1 MYKFSTI
8 VLSPCLNINLLDL
21 TLKNIIFL
29 KFLILANSI
38 YNFYLKLLFTYKKK
52 PDSKI
57 LASGLDFLKKKSL
70 KKLLK

>member
-1 MYKFSTI
+1 MYTFSTI
-8 VLSPCLNINLLDL
+8 VLSPCLNINLLNL

-29 KFLILANSI
+29 KLLILANSI
-38 YNFYLKLLFTYKKK
+38 YNFYLKLLFTCKKK

-57 LASGLDFLKKKSL
+57 LAPGLDFLKKKSL